1 MDNFEEANKSQKEI
15 ISRRSFL
22 DYLLGGSLL
31 ATFAGIALP
40 VLYYLLPSKA
50 AEGGGEAVAVGDE
63 SAVPK
68 GKGKVFSYKE
78 KAVIIINEE
87 KTGLIALSAICT
99 HLGCVVHY
107 DEQKK
112 QILCPCHAAVFDTK
126 GNVVSG
132 PAPKGLPAYKVAVAG
147 GKIMI
152 SQWLMD
158 WKITD

>member
-1 MDNFEEANKSQKEI
+1 MDKFEKINKSQKKV

-31 ATFAGIALP
+31 ATFVGIAAP
-40 VLYYLLPSKA
+40 VLYYLLPSKS

-68 GKGKVFSYKE
+68 GKGKVFPYKE
-78 KAVIIINEE
+78 KAVIVINEE
-87 KTGLIALSAICT
+87 KAGLIALSAICT

-112 QILCPCHAAVFDTK
+112 QILCPCHSAVFDTK

-132 PAPKGLPAYKVAVAG
+132 PAPKPLPSYKIAIAS
-147 GKIMI
+147 GKIMV
-152 SQWLMD
+152 SQ
-158 WKITD
+158 